1 MVGKA
6 IDENIQQSNEGG
18 LAKQSPNFEEYKQLF
33 HKSFI
38 QCNEEL
44 DFTNFDVNLR

>member
-6 IDENIQQSNEGG
+6 IDENIKSNEGT
-18 LAKQSPNFEEYKQLF
+18 KESPNFEEYKQLF

-38 QCNEEL
+38 MCNEEL